1 MNRSESSC
9 LSRIKAVLKEN
20 GFKDEDSQTAKLVE
34 LCGVSKRTARGWVRK
49 ERYPQRLSDV
59 IFAVGEAFSIL
70 LDWLFTGEGIKD
82 KATLEFARRLDALP
96 KEAKRKVD
104 KLISGLRG
112 KDPYSVGLVGKY
124 RAGEISADEFA
135 NSL

>member
-1 MNRSESSC
+1 MNKFESSC
-9 LSRIKAVLKEN
+9 LSRIKTVLKEN
-20 GFKDEDSQTAKLVE
+20 GFTDEDSQTAKLAE

-82 KATLEFARRLDALP
+82 KATLEFARRLDALTEESKIRVLTLAHGLADKDP
-96 KEAKRKVD
+96 RVLRLAEKYQAGGMTID
-104 KLISGLRG
+104 KL
-112 KDPYSVGLVGKY
+112 
-124 RAGEISADEFA
+124 A
-135 NSL
+135 NAL